1 MSHLYQENGLCKK
14 RTPGAQ
20 EFEAQHQ
27 NFNLCCSP
35 LGCSLPTLCDR
46 NWRRQIW
53 PANSPRECGQLI
65 PAMLARAG
73 QDIVSMQAVSKGTKA
88 TRMLQIFFSCETQK
102 CSSGIL
108 NVFGLVPLLICT
120 CLCLLRRRVQKII
133 RSTWPEWLSHIQ
145 SFEHQMGSWVTGSTI
160 ILFLGRNSC
169 LASLH
174 LDGLSITAE
183 EHHRFKCSQH
193 LIKSLKSSS
202 AGVPRIFRSLLKHL
216 QINKRMQKDQL
227 CVVLQIL
234 GFCTS
239 AQTVWWFASFE

>member
-35 LGCSLPTLCDR
+35 LIGCSLATLCDR

-53 PANSPRECGQLI
+53 PANSPRECGRLI

-73 QDIVSMQAVSKGTKA
+73 QDIVSSMQAVSKGTKA
-88 TRMLQIFFSCETQK
+88 TRMLLQKNFSCETQK
-102 CSSGIL
+102 CSCSGIL
-108 NVFGLVPLLICT
+108 DVFGLVPLLICT

-145 SFEHQMGSWVTGSTI
+145 SFEHQILRWVVG
-160 ILFLGRNSC
+160 
-169 LASLH
+169 
-174 LDGLSITAE
+174 
-183 EHHRFKCSQH
+183 
-193 LIKSLKSSS
+193 
-202 AGVPRIFRSLLKHL
+202 
-216 QINKRMQKDQL
+216 
-227 CVVLQIL
+227 
-234 GFCTS
+234 
-239 AQTVWWFASFE
+239 